1 MVLTIITLLI
11 IIAGVSI
18 TLLFSTGREMNR
30 IARNLGDINTRESN
44 ERLRV
49 STTSKALRNLVI
61 HINNI
66 LSNKQQSEIRYKNID
81 RELREAIANISHDL
95 RTPLTSIRGYM
106 QLIKN
111 EDMDEDEKREYIEI
125 VDKRAKSLQSLLEG
139 FYDLSRLEAKEYEFD
154 LKSINLYEILC
165 DVLAGFYNEFTL
177 KGFEPVI
184 NLSEDVPNIIGDEN
198 AVRRVFI
205 NLMQNTLKHG
215 EKIIDISLE
224 KHEKYLVTTF
234 TNDAPDLKEEDVVH
248 IFERF
253 FTGDRMR
260 TGQNT
265 GIGLAITKTLVEQ
278 MGYNISAILNGEK
291 LSIII
296 KWKYNRT

>member
-1 MVLTIITLLI
+1 MVLTIIILLI

-18 TLLFSTGREMNR
+18 TLLFYDRREMKRMAHN
-30 IARNLGDINTRESN
+30 IEDINSRESN

-49 STTSKALRNLVI
+49 STSSKELRNLVVQ
-61 HINNI
+61 INNT
-66 LSNKQQSEIRYKNID
+66 LSNKQQCEIKYKNID

-106 QLIKN
+106 QLIK
-111 EDMDEDEKREYIEI
+111 DEDIDENEKREYIEI
-125 VDKRAKSLQSLLEG
+125 VDKRAKALQSLLEG
-139 FYDLSRLEAKEYEFD
+139 FYDLSRLEAKEYEFK
-154 LKSINLYEILC
+154 LESINLYEILC
-165 DVLAGFYNEFTL
+165 DILAGFYNEFTL
-177 KGFEPVI
+177 KGFEPI
-184 NLSEDVPNIIGDEN
+184 ISLSENLPNIIGDEN

-215 EKIIDISLE
+215 KKFIGISLE
-224 KHEKYLVTTF
+224 SAGEYLVTTF
-234 TNDAPDLKEEDVVH
+234 ANDAPELKEEDVEH

-265 GIGLAITKTLVEQ
+265 GLGLAITKTLVEQ
-278 MGYNISAILNGEK
+278 MGYSIKATLNQSK

-296 KWKYNRT
+296 KWRYI